1 MPRWYMEEMDIAY
14 DLVEL
19 SLAQGQNLKEDF
31 LSINP
36 FGKLPAMK
44 DDSVVDAK
52 GDEGRWGHHSFRC
65 CFARA
70 PRQSKGGP

>member
-36 FGKLPAMK
+36 FGKLPVLQQK
-44 DDSVVDAK
+44 PNGLQIVSAK
-52 GDEGRWGHHSFRC
+52 WHKQQIRLESSLFFQHLSMC
-65 CFARA
+65 N
-70 PRQSKGGP
+70 